1 MIASLLLLIANAQA
15 ACDKQIA
22 AVKAADSGSVAA
34 AYADLAACDKVTA
47 EASFNDALGKATDT
61 DSLTALAQVAIDKDL
76 WKPMWS
82 ALGKISSY
90 DARDEVA
97 QAVGASCGEKP
108 KVVAFLQGAYF
119 GLRDIEFQQWDDAFV
134 ACGDTAL
141 VEWME
146 KQVKTP
152 PKKHFDE
159 KFVNLMAI
167 YVKKKHEEAL
177 PALTLGAIAAAEAG
191 PYDAMLFKMG
201 EAVQPEMG
209 AAMSPEAQARLET
222 ALVEVA
228 SQVGQ
233 TLTGADGKAK
243 AKAVASQLANNG
255 SEAAA
260 AKLLPILYS
269 SVAQNGVYTYG
280 AATIEAGDCSG
291 KKQVVLHYA
300 SVAEPGKR
308 WSIVKDLEAPLRA
321 SKPKLKGCTVESP
334 WPVIHSP
341 EPVKGNSG
349 VDEWIKVLE
358 KEWADKGYEVK
369 TAKEKAI
376 TLP

>member
-1 MIASLLLLIANAQA
+1 MIASLVLLISSAHA

-22 AVKAADSGSVAA
+22 SVKGADSASVAE
-34 AYADLAACDKVTA
+34 AYAALAACDKVTA

-61 DSLTALAQVAIDKDL
+61 DSLTALAHVAIDKEL
-76 WKPMWS
+76 WKPMWG

-90 DARDEVA
+90 EARDEVA
-97 QAVGASCGEKP
+97 QAVGASCSDKP

-134 ACGDTAL
+134 ACTDAGLT
-141 VEWME
+141 EWIE

-209 AAMSPEAQARLET
+209 AAMSPEAQAKLET

-260 AKLLPILYS
+260 AKLLPVLYG
-269 SVAQNGVYTYG
+269 SVADKGVYTYG
-280 AATIEAGDCSG
+280 AAAIEQGDCSG
-291 KKQVVLHYA
+291 KKQAILHYA
-300 SVAEPGKR
+300 VVSEPGKR
-308 WSIVKDLEAPLRA
+308 WSILKDLESPLRA
-321 SKPKLKGCTVESP
+321 SKAKLKGCTVESP

-341 EPVKGNSG
+341 EPVKGNGG
-349 VDEWIKVLE
+349 VEDWIKALE
-358 KEWADKGYEVK
+358 KEWADKGFDVK